1 MIILHYVWHFSFW
14 TCVTFNFDYQQLSA
28 CLKFYETAY
37 QQQQQSY
44 NRLQQPAK
52 PHKPDTW
59 VGKATKREKT
69 QKEEKK
75 AKKEEVKS
83 SLQRPHKPDT
93 WVNESTK
100 SKNCGNPSFCSGQA
114 KINQSTSDPGTV
126 FHCDAEILRYHAW
139 ATKLPCYVTC
149 TVFREY
155 WSTWGV
161 EHLNLTTESTS
172 DGNMIWRA
180 WNPLGCQ
187 EDSNSF
193 SENNLLSVF
202 LCACQRW

>member
-1 MIILHYVWHFSFW
+1 MWHFWLSGIVSSPQILW
-14 TCVTFNFDYQQLSA
+14 DGLSA
-28 CLKFYETAY
+28 AAE
-37 QQQQQSY
+37 
-44 NRLQQPAK
+44 LQQTAATCKASQTWHVSRWSNKKRKNAK
-52 PHKPDTW
+52 
-59 VGKATKREKT
+59 RR
-69 QKEEKK
+69 KES
-75 AKKEEVKS
+75 KKERRSKK
-83 SLQRPHKPDT
+83 QPHKPDT

-126 FHCDAEILRYHAW
+126 FHCDAELLRYHAW